1 MNTKRIIE
9 QLQSASTEPELLFNA
24 ELNASIKLSSGVP
37 ELRFL
42 KHIALKHGTELS
54 GLCNQKKETL
64 KGQIDDCSC
73 DVDNVDYFNNV
84 KIYPRLRSLLIND
97 YFRYFIVNL
106 DRKCPFW
113 EDDSKCSLRDCSV
126 QACTEDQVPPG
137 LKGNYKRKPDHK
149 YSKSA
154 NNQENCE
161 DDLGALNNTIR

>member
-1 MNTKRIIE
+1 MELSLADYATKRRKQWVMSWAAQPME
-9 QLQSASTEPELLFNA
+9 TNRSTNSE
-24 ELNASIKLSSGVP
+24 SIMAP
-37 ELRFL
+37 
-42 KHIALKHGTELS
+42 
-54 GLCNQKKETL
+54 
-64 KGQIDDCSC
+64 
-73 DVDNVDYFNNV
+73 
-84 KIYPRLRSLLIND
+84 
-97 YFRYFIVNL
+97 VNL